1 LVGWLSRQ
9 VAGKLTIY
17 LSLCRQSPLNQ
28 KNQLRAAIVRRQLG
42 PIVDWVAM
50 DHAPRLTSHYQV
62 ALERHKETLQGV
74 RDMADAILRSLT
86 ISDLIEQYGHDGTA
100 SADGLKPVWDPLR
113 HRLAF
118 IRDLNPVFRAGL
130 GDPDFA
136 ADYQYWSRMERLQIE
151 EILWLCVGLDPR
163 ANWDNALR
171 LNHKLPPREHRERTY
186 MLAIRE
192 QLTRAAKSITGSRID
207 FSAPELLKWMR
218 ATEFPAHP
226 GFLDCLEKI
235 VRRRSGAPPPTP
247 LEDAGGT
254 DPREIAS
261 MAKILTAIA
270 IREYGYQPGS
280 KKSPIPKEIEAICDE
295 EGLPV
300 SRETILK
307 YLRIGARQRSEDG

>member
-1 LVGWLSRQ
+1 
-9 VAGKLTIY
+9 
-17 LSLCRQSPLNQ
+17 
-28 KNQLRAAIVRRQLG
+28 
-42 PIVDWVAM
+42 M
-50 DHAPRLTSHYQV
+50 DPAPKLTSHYQV
-62 ALERHKETLQGV
+62 ALEGHKQSLQDV
-74 RDMADAILRSLT
+74 HDRADAILRPLT

-100 SADGLKPVWDPLR
+100 GGDGLKPVWDPLR

-151 EILWLCVGLDPR
+151 EVLWLCVGLDPR
-163 ANWDNALR
+163 ANWNNALR
-171 LNHKLPPREHRERTY
+171 LEHKLPSREHRERTY
-186 MLAIRE
+186 ILAIRE
-192 QLTRAAKSITGSRID
+192 QLTRAARSITGSRTD

-235 VRRRSGAPPPTP
+235 VRRRSDAPPPTQI
-247 LEDAGGT
+247 EDTGGT

-270 IREYGYQPGS
+270 IREYGYRPGS
-280 KKSPIPKEIEAICDE
+280 MKSPIPKEIQGICDE

-307 YLRIGARQRSEDG
+307 YLRLGARQRFEDG